1 MLIVAWFEG
10 NGLLVVLVY
19 MQLVLKLGPCE
30 DNTDDWLSFM
40 TSFQLLITLLG
51 GLLLFTDD
59 PDPANQTYDSE
70 IMGMVLIGVNLIA
83 FVALFV
89 SLVLLC
95 PCIRRRCEKKE
106 TATTLTKVVPTEVA
120 PSTERH
126 RYADGTLKTDK
137 NYYADQKTI
146 LSVHVGQS
154 RPKEV
159 QNWADWS
166 EDSGATNNGVV
177 ENTKEPR
184 ALDLGGGLLKKS
196 TRKTGLKRNKTTRQ
210 ELRDIRSEYG
220 TESKEYQTAIKNMR

>member
-1 MLIVAWFEG
+1 M
-10 NGLLVVLVY
+10 
-19 MQLVLKLGPCE
+19 
-30 DNTDDWLSFM
+30 
-40 TSFQLLITLLG
+40 
-51 GLLLFTDD
+51 TDD
-59 PDPANQTYDSE
+59 PEAPTYDSNF
-70 IMGMVLIGVNLIA
+70 MGIA
-83 FVALFV
+83 LVGINALGFIA
-89 SLVLLC
+89 LLFGLLALH
-95 PCIRRRCEKKE
+95 PAIRRRLNKNEGATVKEKFD
-106 TATTLTKVVPTEVA
+106 APRNAARNATKVT
-120 PSTERH
+120 PSMEPH

-154 RPKEV
+154 RPEEV